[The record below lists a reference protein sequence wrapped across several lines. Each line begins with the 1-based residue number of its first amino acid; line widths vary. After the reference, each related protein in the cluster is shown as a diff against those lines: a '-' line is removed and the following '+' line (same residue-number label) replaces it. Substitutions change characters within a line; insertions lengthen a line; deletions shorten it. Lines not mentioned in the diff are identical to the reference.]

1 MKFYYILFSDAI
13 NKILTVEKSKDLWKL
28 YILFYI
34 SFAMGFKLFM
44 LSFILND
51 LNILK
56 IETIELKLN
65 ITSIYFIDSFLSYAI
80 VYLFPFLIL
89 NYFLIFYKE
98 KYKDIIV
105 KYKHY
110 NGKVISWYFV
120 VSFFSFPL
128 FFIIGAVKY
137 YFFG

>member
-13 NKILTVEKSKDLWKL
+13 NKILTVEKSKDLWKFYTL
-28 YILFYI
+28 IYI
-34 SFAMGFKLFM
+34 SFAMGFNLFM

-56 IETIELKLN
+56 IETIELTLN
-65 ITSIYFIDSFLSYAI
+65 ITDFYFLDSFLSYAV

-89 NYFLIFYKE
+89 NYFLIFYKD

-110 NGKVISWYFV
+110 NGKLISWYYAI
-120 VSFFSFPL
+120 SFFSFPL
-128 FFIIGAVKY
+128 FFIVGAIKY
-137 YFFG
+137 YLFR